1 VRVDSSNPVV
11 RDRVEAIARV
21 VTEHGGFVH
30 PELVIHHHQSS
41 LWMSLPR
48 SANPHYSAKTGLL
61 DRPHATADPLLLVP
75 DELHV
80 PVSDL
85 DWEPHDSVLRYRAE
99 TSHLTNAQQV
109 ILDAM
114 VDLFNAVDKVRQI
127 GANYPVLA
135 TKKDPTLHDLI
146 RAGRPSFASDSEEGS
161 ADTPTAPSL
170 LVVRSRLRSARL
182 NPDEDPTDY
191 FMPMID
197 MLNHHPYGSRY
208 RRNERGDWRIDIHH
222 PTHSDQVFVRYNKY
236 DAFGTAL
243 SLGYVET
250 DTRFVASVACDI
262 TVSGV
267 GVIKVKGASERRRRL
282 SAPHITRTD
291 EGLTLNGLVLD
302 AERLPNLQALLAM
315 PMRMLA
321 VDPQPA
327 VAELLQGV
335 LNANAE
341 YYERLLAECSRE
353 VESQADVR
361 TDIRGV
367 LADVSRHQ
375 LKLLERFA
383 GSLAAAQTNL

>member
-1 VRVDSSNPVV
+1 MRVDSSNPIV
-11 RDRVEAIARV
+11 RDRVETIARV

-30 PELVIHHHQSS
+30 PELVIHQRQAS

-61 DRPHATADPLLLVP
+61 DRPHATAEPLLLVP

-135 TKKDPTLHDLI
+135 TKEDPALHELI
-146 RAGRPSFASDSEEGS
+146 RAGRPTFANDSEEGS
-161 ADTPTAPSL
+161 ADTPKAPSL
-170 LVVRSRLRSARL
+170 LVVQSRLRSARP
-182 NPDEDPTDY
+182 NPDEDKTDY

-197 MLNHHPYGSRY
+197 LLNHHPYGSRY
-208 RRNERGDWRIDIHH
+208 RRIERGDWRIDIHH
-222 PTHSDQVFVRYNKY
+222 PTHSDQVFVRYNKQ
-236 DAFGTAL
+236 DALGNAL
-243 SLGYVET
+243 GLGYVET
-250 DTRFVASVACDI
+250 DTRFVASIACAVPVA
-262 TVSGV
+262 GV
-267 GVIKVKGASERRRRL
+267 GVVEVKGVGHSRRRL

-291 EGLTLNGLVLD
+291 EGLTLSGLILD

-315 PMRMLA
+315 PMRALA
-321 VDPQPA
+321 VDPEQA
-327 VAELLQGV
+327 VAELLQGA
-335 LNANAE
+335 LNANVE

-353 VESQADVR
+353 VDSQADVR

-383 GSLAAAQTNL
+383 GSLAAAPTNL